1 MAADGGL
8 AVGAGTVLTAEQA
21 ERAVAAG
28 ARFVV
33 SPGFDDGC
41 RRACRELAV
50 PVVPGVASATELMRA
65 VRAGIDT
72 VKLFPAEPLGGRAML
87 RALAAPFP
95 RGRFVPTGGI
105 DAARL
110 PAYLGPPAGPRGRR
124 QLDGNRRPSSRAG
137 RVRGD
142 SPADRRGRGRER
154 AVTDVIALGEVMLR
168 FDPGEGRIRTSRT
181 FQVWEGGGE
190 YNVVRGLRRCF
201 GLRTAVVT
209 ALADN
214 AVGRLVEDLMLQ
226 GGVDT
231 SLIRWV
237 PADGIGRTAR
247 NGLNFVERGFGIR
260 GALGVSDRAGTAVSQ
275 LRKGD
280 VDWDAVFSAG
290 VRWFHTGGI
299 FAGLSDTTVDV
310 ADEAMTAAR
319 RHGVTVSYDPNY
331 RPSLWD
337 GRGGAERARE
347 VDLRLARHAD
357 VVVGALGLAGPCA
370 GAHCGS
376 WRTRCRTRSCRGRT
390 PAAGGGARDDPAG
403 GALGRGQRLVLGR
416 LVGPD
421 RVRRAARGCPACTS
435 WTASARVTRFAA
447 GLIYGLLTGDGD
459 EGGSSAGVRPTGPL
473 DAARLHRALGYG
485 TVHGAL
491 AMTTPGDVSMASL
504 AEVEALM
511 AGGSAAVR
519 R

>member
-1 MAADGGL
+1 M
-8 AVGAGTVLTAEQA
+8 
-21 ERAVAAG
+21 
-28 ARFVV
+28 
-33 SPGFDDGC
+33 
-41 RRACRELAV
+41 
-50 PVVPGVASATELMRA
+50 
-65 VRAGIDT
+65 
-72 VKLFPAEPLGGRAML
+72 
-87 RALAAPFP
+87 
-95 RGRFVPTGGI
+95 
-105 DAARL
+105 
-110 PAYLGPPAGPRGRR
+110 
-124 QLDGNRRPSSRAG
+124 
-137 RVRGD
+137 
-142 SPADRRGRGRER
+142 
-154 AVTDVIALGEVMLR
+154 TDVIALGEVMLR
-168 FDPGEGRIRTSRT
+168 FDPGEGRIRTART

-357 VVVGALGLAGPCA
+357 VVVGALGLAGP
-370 GAHCGS
+370 
-376 WRTRCRTRSCRGRT
+376 W
-390 PAAGGGARDDPAG
+390 P
-403 GALGRGQRLVLGR
+403 GALRVLADEVQDALVAVAELLPQAEVLATTLRDVPSAG
-416 LVGPD
+416 VND
-421 RVRRAARGCPACTS
+421 WSSAA
-435 WTASARVTRFAA
+435 WSARTGFVRGPRMPGLHVLDRIGSGDAFAA

-491 AMTTPGDVSMASL
+491 AMTTPGDVSMTSL